1 MKILTILGERSQ
13 FKKLVTV
20 SREIAKYKEIQE
32 VIVHMGQ
39 HYNANISD
47 AFLMDEDT

>member
-1 MKILTILGERSQ
+1 MKILTMLGARSQ
-13 FKKLVTV
+13 FIKSRIV